1 MATAVSIFPFS
12 RRSGAEAAPSSGV
25 VSRGTQA
32 ERDARLRA
40 MVGAHFEFIWRSLR
54 GLGVPQG
61 SVDDA
66 AQQVFWIASQKLDA
80 IQVGSERAFLFS
92 TARGVA
98 ANARR
103 ARIRS
108 RETDDAPLATM
119 ADAALDPE
127 QAAQRSQAKKLL
139 ERVLAEM
146 EEDTRTVF
154 VLFEL
159 EGLTSNEIAELL
171 SIPVGTAAS
180 RLRRAREEFQLAV
193 TKLQLQRGAP

>member
-1 MATAVSIFPFS
+1 MSIFPFS
-12 RRSGAEAAPSSGV
+12 RRSGDDDAPTSGV
-25 VSRGTQA
+25 VSRPASTA

-40 MVGAHFEFIWRSLR
+40 MVASHFEFIWRSLR

-80 IQVGSERAFLFS
+80 IQSGSERAFLFS

-103 ARIRS
+103 ARTRS

-119 ADAALDPE
+119 ADAAPNPE
-127 QAAQRSQAKKLL
+127 QAAQRSQAKRVL
-139 ERVLAEM
+139 ERVLSEM
-146 EEDTRTVF
+146 DEDTRTVF

-193 TKLQLQRGAP
+193 TKLQLRRGAP